1 MHGSI
6 RSTSASVNEQGI
18 IYTDL
23 RYKRN
28 SRFFPQSLLLQFL
41 IKMSQ
46 RKDKYILKNKIN
58 DVQRF
63 YYLFT
68 GCFIMQLLILAEKQI
83 TKYIKIMILKI

>member
-1 MHGSI
+1 MIDSSVHGSI

-46 RKDKYILKNKIN
+46 REREIYFKEQNK
-58 DVQRF
+58 
-63 YYLFT
+63 
-68 GCFIMQLLILAEKQI
+68 
-83 TKYIKIMILKI
+83 